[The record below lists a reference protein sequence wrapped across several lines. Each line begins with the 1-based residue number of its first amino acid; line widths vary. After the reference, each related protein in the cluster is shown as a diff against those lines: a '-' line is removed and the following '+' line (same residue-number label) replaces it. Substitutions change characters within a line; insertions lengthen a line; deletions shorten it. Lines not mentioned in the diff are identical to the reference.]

1 MENNRHDIVVG
12 DQVSFTKYYN
22 KEGRKSTTAGFNIIG
37 EFTFSSDVET
47 EDGILPVLIVT
58 DKSLE
63 YYYVLRENCIR
74 VNEVES

>member
-37 EFTFSSDVET
+37 EVSAIQNVQT
-47 EDGILPVLIVT
+47 EDGILLVLIVT
-58 DKSLE
+58 TKSLE
-63 YYYVLRENCIR
+63 YYYVLPEDYTL
-74 VNEVES
+74 VNEVE